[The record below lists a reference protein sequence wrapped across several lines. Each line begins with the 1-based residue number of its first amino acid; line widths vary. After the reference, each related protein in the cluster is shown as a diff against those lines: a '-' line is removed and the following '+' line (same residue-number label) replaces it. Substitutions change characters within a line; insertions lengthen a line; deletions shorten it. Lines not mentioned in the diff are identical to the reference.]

1 MTDFTGNITYNY
13 DSGIVDYDYESLSI
27 SPSIWGSTMAT
38 SNTYTINPSST
49 TAGSIFVS
57 TGTYGTPTW
66 TTGASPVQMNQ
77 SGKIQLNGKDADVEI
92 NGLSLKKVLEG
103 IEDRLGM
110 LRPAADLE
118 KDWDELRRLG
128 NEYRQ
133 LEREIREKMAVWDT
147 LKKQDL

>member
-1 MTDFTGNITYNY
+1 MTNFTGNIDYNY
-13 DSGIVDYDYESLSI
+13 TTDITNYGSLDLG
-27 SPSIWGSTMAT
+27 PWDTTMAT

-77 SGKIQLNGKDADVEI
+77 SGKIQLTGEGADVEI

>member
-13 DSGIVDYDYESLSI
+13 DDGIVDYDSLSI

-57 TGTYGTPTW
+57 TGTHSTPTW

-77 SGKIQLNGKDADVEI
+77 SGKIKLTGEGADVEI
-92 NGLSLKKVLEG
+92 NGLSLKKVLED
-103 IEDRLGM
+103 IEDRLAI
-110 LRPAADLE
+110 LRPADDLE

-133 LEREIREKMAVWDT
+133 LEQEIREKMAVWDT

>member
-1 MTDFTGNITYNY
+1 
-13 DSGIVDYDYESLSI
+13 
-27 SPSIWGSTMAT
+27 
-38 SNTYTINPSST
+38 
-49 TAGSIFVS
+49 
-57 TGTYGTPTW
+57 
-66 TTGASPVQMNQ
+66 MNQ
-77 SGKIQLNGKDADVEI
+77 SGKIKLTGEGADVEI

-133 LEREIREKMAVWDT
+133 LEQEIREKMAVWDT